1 MLEFNPSI
9 GCGELPV
16 GLGVIGIAIVL
27 PSCNFVYQGLLVRNA
42 AIEALGR
49 KDAEFGL
56 CHIEPTAVLWSVVP
70 FEPFGQP
77 PCFGGGK
84 SLIERSLGMG
94 VEIVC
99 VQRTLAC
106 SAGVKPAGVKVR
118 TP

>member
-27 PSCNFVYQGLLVRNA
+27 PSSNFVYQGLLVRDA
-42 AIEALGR
+42 AIEALRR

-84 SLIERSLGMG
+84 SFLERSLGMG
-94 VEIVC
+94 VEIVLH
-99 VQRTLAC
+99 QNNFL
-106 SAGVKPAGVKVR
+106 GVEEVDIG
-118 TP
+118 

>member
-16 GLGVIGIAIVL
+16 GLGVIGIAIL

-56 CHIEPTAVLWSVVP
+56 CHIEQL
-70 FEPFGQP
+70 
-77 PCFGGGK
+77 PCFG
-84 SLIERSLGMG
+84 
-94 VEIVC
+94 V
-99 VQRTLAC
+99 
-106 SAGVKPAGVKVR
+106 
-118 TP
+118 

>member
-27 PSCNFVYQGLLVRNA
+27 PSCNFVYQGLLVRDA

-56 CHIEPTAVLWSVVP
+56 CHIEPTAVLWSVAP

-84 SLIERSLGMG
+84 SFIERSLGMG